1 MEDDFLL
8 KRSSLPFSTRSKYYY
23 ELYVYELINYKD
35 YALIIFI
42 DRSGSARHGALRS
55 RCLNGS
61 ATTALWVS
69 KLFQRHWTKLR
80 KAKMLVYTPSTG
92 TKNGCR
98 SPTGPAGVWNPDILH
113 FLRDYLRHFS
123 LCSLLKYKRYGFCHF
138 CCKTIQFN
146 AFPECFNFRE
156 HEIRN
161 VNGKQR
167 RTYVN
172 CHKHR
177 SWGKNKENGQFV
189 SILLNYRR

>member
-1 MEDDFLL
+1 M
-8 KRSSLPFSTRSKYYY
+8 Y
-23 ELYVYELINYKD
+23 ELKNYKD

-69 KLFQRHWTKLR
+69 KLFQRHWTILR

-123 LCSLLKYKRYGFCHF
+123 LCSLLKYKRYGFCYL

-172 CHKHR
+172 CHNQTQTQIM
-177 SWGKNKENGQFV
+177 GKKQRKWPICCD
-189 SILLNYRR
+189 SS